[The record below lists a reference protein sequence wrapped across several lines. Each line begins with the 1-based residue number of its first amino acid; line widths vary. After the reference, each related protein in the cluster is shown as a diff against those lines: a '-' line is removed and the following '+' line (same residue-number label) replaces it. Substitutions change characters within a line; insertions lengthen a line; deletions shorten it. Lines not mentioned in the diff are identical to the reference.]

1 MKQFKQFFV
10 FALISLFSVSMWA
23 EELKATL
30 DFTNA
35 ASDWGIPTTATIDA
49 DTYTHGD
56 YTISLYGG
64 TVSGKGYK
72 ANSGYLL
79 LGQTNA
85 TLTLPA
91 FSWTTTKIIVYG
103 NSGASSAVGQNI
115 FVGSTEVS
123 TATIG
128 ATSSN
133 TYEIASGYQAAGN
146 VYVLKV
152 TTKHNTQITSIEIYG
167 ETSGGTPT
175 CTTPTFS
182 PAAGAVLSGTEVTIS
197 SSTAG
202 ATIYYTTN
210 GEDPTTSSATTQPIV
225 IDAAKTIKAIA
236 VKDGANNSAIATAE
250 YTIATPKTIAQ
261 VLSDISTTESDA
273 FLLNDVTVTY
283 ANGKNIY
290 VKDASGYIL
299 VYDNNSVI
307 SGAANGKVLQ
317 GLWGKAKTYNGLPEI
332 STITVAPTVSD
343 GTAVDPLALDAYPT
357 DGDLNKYVTL
367 EDVTFAAAGSF
378 SGSVANVNGTF
389 GGNTLILRNAFKL
402 NGVSVETGKS
412 YRVVGIVQ
420 KYNSDY
426 QVYPITITE
435 IVEAGAPEAP
445 TFSPAAG
452 TYTSVQSVEIECATA
467 GATIYYT
474 TNGSTPDNTS
484 TAYTAAIEVNADMTI
499 KAIAIKDEKSSSVAT
514 AAYTINLPPDPE
526 TTCTWDLSTDSYVKD
541 PEPTADLIQW
551 TSTYVTMKA
560 EKNGGSTGVNNYIP
574 TTRTSTRLYTSNK
587 ITITPTN
594 KEITTI
600 VFTAA
605 TSGYATALK
614 NGTWTNATATADDV
628 TVTVTASGE
637 GAVVCVLG
645 ANTGL
650 TAVTVNYKDL
660 DLTKPA
666 TPTFTPAAGTYTSVQ
681 NVEIECATAGATIYY
696 TTDGSTP
703 SSSSTEYSSAITVD
717 ATQTIKAIAIKD
729 AKSSSVA
736 TAVYTINIPIPDPRN
751 SAVGSTFTTT
761 SGFLTPSD
769 ILFISHK
776 GGAGTAPAN
785 YNDGIRLYQI
795 GGTNTYGGYVTL
807 IAKKGCKIDEVEI
820 TTTNTYAT
828 SVGYYVDADEA
839 AISGEEAV
847 AKSGTYNTATGLNA
861 DSVRIL
867 NLGTGSKG
875 RLEIASITVYYTGDA
890 EAVDHYE
897 LGGTYQTE
905 FEVDD
910 VFNHDGVEVYMAF
923 DAGGTEKI
931 DLTAGCTFSE
941 PDMSAA
947 GTPIVEISFGT
958 TVITSY
964 TINIAASTLLEPE
977 ISYDP
982 TSVTLT
988 QGDALSA
995 PTLNNPHTLDLT
1007 FTSNKSAVATVDEF
1021 GVIALAGGTGTA
1033 VITASFAGDATYKAG
1048 SATFTITVNEP
1059 EEDLSGTW
1067 EFATS
1072 VAAGDRIIIA
1082 SIADAGAV
1090 TTMGGQGSSNRSGV
1104 ASTVAGTILTPA
1116 AGSKS
1121 VTLVDAG
1128 EGKFA
1133 LQLHN
1138 GKYLYASSNSSN
1150 QLKETATYADNE
1162 NAKWTIAFD
1171 GEGVATI
1178 TAQGANER
1186 NLMRYNPNSGSPLF
1200 ACYASSSTTGTLV
1213 TIYKKEAP
1221 AADYTRDDM
1230 VSPGV
1235 LGTICL
1241 EYNVP
1246 LAQASGAVFYE
1257 LAGRSADGKIAFD
1270 EITTGE
1276 LEAGKPYV
1284 FQATADQI
1292 QIFYGST
1299 HVTEPDNSGALKG
1312 TFSATTIENTDPN
1325 WANIYYFAN
1334 KALWGTSDLTSL
1346 SVPAN
1351 RAYLVLSEVDPVSSA
1366 NPAPGRRRITMN
1378 VNGEQI
1384 ATGFENIESG
1394 DVPMKVMIEG
1404 TLYIFRGEKVFDATG
1419 RLVK

>member
-1 MKQFKQFFV
+1 MKHLKQLFV
-10 FALISLFSVSMWA
+10 FALISLFSVSMWGA

-123 TATIG
+123 TATTG

-175 CTTPTFS
+175 CATPTFS

-210 GEDPTTSSATTQPIV
+210 GDDPTTSSATTQPIV

-236 VKDGANNSAIATAE
+236 VKDGANNSAIATAA

-378 SGSVANVNGTF
+378 SGSVNNVNGTF
-389 GGNTLILRNAFKL
+389 DGSTLILRNTFKL
-402 NGVSVETGKS
+402 SGVSVETGKS
-412 YRVVGIVQ
+412 YRVVGVVQ

-445 TFSPAAG
+445 TFTPAAG

-484 TAYTAAIEVNADMTI
+484 TVYSSAITVDANMTI
-499 KAIAIKDEKSSSVAT
+499 KAIAIKDELSSSIAT

-526 TTCTWDLSTDSYVKD
+526 TTCTWDLSIVSCDADPTD
-541 PEPTADLIQW
+541 DLMQW
-551 TSTYVTMKA
+551 SATYVTMTN
-560 EKNGGSTGVNNYIP
+560 EKGSGTKVTNYYP
-574 TTRTSTRLYTSNK
+574 GTSGKSYTSTRFYTNNTL
-587 ITITPTN
+587 TITPSG
-594 KEITTI
+594 KQITTI
-600 VFTAA
+600 VFTA
-605 TSGYATALK
+605 TSASYATALE
-614 NGTWTNATATADDV
+614 GSTWTNATAVAEGS
-628 TVTVTASGE
+628 TVTVTATDGE
-637 GAVVCVLG
+637 SAVSAVIGGTCG
-645 ANTGL
+645 F
-650 TAVTVNYKDL
+650 TAVTVNYTNIDP
-660 DLTKPA
+660 TKPA

-736 TAVYTINIPIPDPRN
+736 TAAYTINLPIPDPRN

-839 AISGEEAV
+839 AISGEEEV

-910 VFNHDGVEVYMAF
+910 AFNHDGVEVYMAF

-941 PDMSAA
+941 PDMSVA
-947 GTPIVEISFGT
+947 GTPTVEISFGT

-964 TINIAASTLLEPE
+964 TINVAASTLLEPE

-1213 TIYKKEAP
+1213 TIYKKESVTP
-1221 AADYTRDDM
+1221 TPDYTRT
-1230 VSPGV
+1230 VTVGKI
-1235 LGTICL
+1235 GTLCVP
-1241 EYNVP
+1241 YNVEAGN
-1246 LAQASGAVFYE
+1246 AQGAVFYQI
-1257 LAGRSADGKIAFD
+1257 AGKASGKLEFVEVDA
-1270 EITTGE
+1270 
-1276 LEAGKPYV
+1276 LEAGKPYI
-1284 FQATADQI
+1284 FQATEDAI
-1292 QIFYGST
+1292 NLYYGATSVANPVEYKGMVGSFSDT
-1299 HVTEPDNSGALKG
+1299 HVDIDDSNKTN
-1312 TFSATTIENTDPN
+1312 IMYI
-1325 WANIYYFAN
+1325 ANN
-1334 KALWGTSDLTSL
+1334 KLWDCSDLVGSYL
-1346 SVPAN
+1346 EVVAN
-1351 RAYLVLSEVDPVSSA
+1351 RAYIFDYENIGAAPA
-1366 NPAPGRRRITMN
+1366 HAPGKRYI
-1378 VNGEQI
+1378 VVGKDQ
-1384 ATGFENIESG
+1384 ATGFDQLDASET
-1394 DVPMKVMIEG
+1394 PMKLIIDG
-1404 TLYIFRGEKVFDATG
+1404 QLFILRGEKMYNANG
-1419 RLVK
+1419 QLVK